1 MVPFSGRRV
10 PLPGC
15 HFLSDQSILD
25 KIPIVTRREQIVRLL
40 EEWFVREAHD
50 LPWRRGYEPY
60 VVWVSEVMAQQT
72 RMDVV
77 VPYWERFIERFPSVS
92 DLAAA
97 SEEEVLSVWSGLGYY
112 RRARMLREGAI
123 QVVERFGGELPRDV
137 ESLRSIRGIGRY
149 TAGAISSIAFDLPA
163 PVVDGNIL
171 RVMARMN
178 RLKAPLRS
186 AKLTAKC
193 WSEAERLVLSARSPR
208 NLNQALMELGAR
220 ICRPRSPDC
229 HRCPVGSICEARQAS
244 EQEIFP
250 LAPPR
255 RQSHAMVVP
264 VFLIGDGSGSFLMF
278 RSGERSLTRSLYLF
292 PGGDAEITA
301 WCPRM
306 TIRKVARVGSVRHTI
321 THRRIRFE
329 VWRAEAAGDAVAE
342 TAESDSRWVHPAEL
356 DAIPHPSWVRKVL
369 ALPEATDA

>member
-1 MVPFSGRRV
+1 
-10 PLPGC
+10 
-15 HFLSDQSILD
+15 
-25 KIPIVTRREQIVRLL
+25 VTRREQIVRHV
-40 EEWFVREAHD
+40 EEWFMREARD
-50 LPWRRGYEPY
+50 LPWRKDYEPY
-60 VVWVSEVMAQQT
+60 AVWVSEVMAQQT

-77 VPYWERFIERFPSVS
+77 VPYWERFIERFPSVPE
-92 DLAAA
+92 LAAA

-137 ESLRSIRGIGRY
+137 DSLRSIRGIGRY
-149 TAGAISSIAFDLPA
+149 TAGAIASIAFDLA
-163 PVVDGNIL
+163 EPVVDGNIL
-171 RVMARMN
+171 RMMARMF

-186 AKLTAKC
+186 ATLEAEC
-193 WSEAERLVLSARSPR
+193 WSEAERLVLFARSPR

-220 ICRPRSPDC
+220 ICRPRRPLC
-229 HRCPVGSICEARQAS
+229 HRCPVGSMCGSRQAS

-250 LAPPR
+250 VAPPR
-255 RQSHAMVVP
+255 RQSDAMVIP
-264 VFLIGDGSGSFLMF
+264 VFLIEDGNGSFLMF
-278 RSGERSLTRSLYLF
+278 RSGERSLTRSLYRF

-306 TIRKVARVGSVRHTI
+306 NIRRLARIGSVRHSI

-329 VWRAEAAGDAVAE
+329 VWRAEVAGDAVAE
-342 TAESDSRWVHPAEL
+342 TAESDFRWVHPAEL
-356 DAIPHPSWVRKVL
+356 NGIPHPSWVSKVL